1 MGNKENY
8 DWYEEDFTSFLLSLS
23 LPAYRKDIPLKEALL
38 AEKESFVV
46 SFKEMIS
53 RHRFMSFSNAFYA
66 DLSAQLPH
74 IKTSFDLLYKI
85 VNYYNRGDMAGAQRA
100 FDTLMDI
107 LSKHLFIFDITWPDF
122 PSSFYRV
129 RISKNSKLTKPKDLF
144 HIPYDKRYLVSNER
158 YSLAGHPC
166 LYLASA
172 LQIAWQECGYP
183 QQCYYSE
190 FKYQRSGTPES
201 EWRFITFLTPRQV
214 ATRWFVAKSDEDE
227 CKKIAISYLMSY
239 PLIFACSIV
248 NLNGHSAFKQEFIV
262 PQMLMQWVLRNYDA
276 VKGVK
281 YFSCYDTDSIRHYS
295 GFNVVMPAVIKG
307 KQKKYSKD
315 LKEKFKVSKPVPHKI
330 CFTHEDLA
338 IINRYKNDLLV
349 QWSSA
354 FPEALECLHAI
365 YNTTDLLDSA
375 AKNMET
381 ANMQFVLSAVRS
393 VIINGR
399 MIYEKYSKESI
410 INSGRKS
417 ITYTA
422 RTEAKIESFTK
433 LYKRFQTDIIEIAE
447 SFIRKVDI
455 MPAPTAE
462 KFYTIR

>member
-46 SFKEMIS
+46 SFKEMTS

-129 RISKNSKLTKPKDLF
+129 
-144 HIPYDKRYLVSNER
+144 
-158 YSLAGHPC
+158 
-166 LYLASA
+166 
-172 LQIAWQECGYP
+172 
-183 QQCYYSE
+183 
-190 FKYQRSGTPES
+190 
-201 EWRFITFLTPRQV
+201 
-214 ATRWFVAKSDEDE
+214 
-227 CKKIAISYLMSY
+227 
-239 PLIFACSIV
+239 
-248 NLNGHSAFKQEFIV
+248 
-262 PQMLMQWVLRNYDA
+262 
-276 VKGVK
+276 
-281 YFSCYDTDSIRHYS
+281 
-295 GFNVVMPAVIKG
+295 
-307 KQKKYSKD
+307 
-315 LKEKFKVSKPVPHKI
+315 
-330 CFTHEDLA
+330 
-338 IINRYKNDLLV
+338 
-349 QWSSA
+349 
-354 FPEALECLHAI
+354 
-365 YNTTDLLDSA
+365 
-375 AKNMET
+375 
-381 ANMQFVLSAVRS
+381 
-393 VIINGR
+393 
-399 MIYEKYSKESI
+399 SI